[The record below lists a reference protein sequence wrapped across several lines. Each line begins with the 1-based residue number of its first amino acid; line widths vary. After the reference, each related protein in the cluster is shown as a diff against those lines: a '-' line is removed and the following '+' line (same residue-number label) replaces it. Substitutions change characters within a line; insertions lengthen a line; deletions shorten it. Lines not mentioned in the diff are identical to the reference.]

1 VLIRDKIS
9 TTAFFCFSTQI
20 KELNQLCIYGSANS
34 ITADIITGSLLL
46 HPIVQLEAEYL
57 MSDEF
62 CELLERLEIGGYA
75 LV

>member
-1 VLIRDKIS
+1 VLIRDKIG
-9 TTAFFCFSTQI
+9 TTAFFCFSTQT
-20 KELNQLCIYGSANS
+20 KDLNQLRIYGSANS
-34 ITADIITGSLLL
+34 ITADIITGSLLP

-62 CELLERLEIGGYA
+62 QAMMGRLEIGDYA